1 MQSQTGSWGAGFGA
15 QGEEISVGRWSGS
28 GSALRYAAMPPP
40 FRRIALVWLLCGL
53 ALAGCRTAAVI
64 APTPT
69 VTITFPA
76 IDFGKRW
83 LEIQTC
89 RTACWEGVVPGLTS
103 LSEAVDIAERHPL
116 TDPRKT
122 NTRDAKAGAREIWW
136 NLGDQAQA
144 RVRIGHAVPA
154 VADPGIVDSIVVKLN
169 ADSPITD
176 VFSAL
181 GDPSHVEATAV
192 MNLYLRQN
200 MKSLSYIWAARGV
213 AIEVANPG
221 QATGFKPND
230 AADARYDRLVFFS
243 PGPGNYLVAKYGSD
257 YARLPLVQAAVS
269 DWNGFKRFDF
279 YCKVVDVE
287 WGAKC

>member
-1 MQSQTGSWGAGFGA
+1 
-15 QGEEISVGRWSGS
+15 
-28 GSALRYAAMPPP
+28 MPPP

-154 VADPGIVDSIVVKLN
+154 VADPGVVDSIVVKLD
-169 ADSPITD
+169 ADSTISD

-230 AADARYDRLVFFS
+230 AADARYDASSSRQGLGITWLPNTGATMPDCLWFRLRYPIGTAS
-243 PGPGNYLVAKYGSD
+243 RDSTSTAKWLMSNGEPSADEARHVSGCAWSSRESD
-257 YARLPLVQAAVS
+257 CQTISV
-269 DWNGFKRFDF
+269 
-279 YCKVVDVE
+279 
-287 WGAKC
+287 